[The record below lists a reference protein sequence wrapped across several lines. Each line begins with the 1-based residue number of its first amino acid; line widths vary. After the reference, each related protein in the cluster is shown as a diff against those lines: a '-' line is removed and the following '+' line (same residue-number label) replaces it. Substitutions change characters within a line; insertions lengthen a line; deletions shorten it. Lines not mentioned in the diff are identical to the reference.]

1 MFWVVKN
8 GGNFPNKKAPPVIQT
23 LFTLLSAL
31 INQTQRDKQYMPP
44 RAVQIFHANFRFSQT
59 NVKIW
64 AVSILTSNV
73 GGLFH
78 LRLADSGLARP
89 LPAHLLT
96 VSKLPLSFSNILSQ
110 KQHLPYAKRTVNT
123 RNIGAF
129 MTAACLVDWLGGREF
144 VQKYLF

>member
-1 MFWVVKN
+1 MVKN
-8 GGNFPNKKAPPVIQT
+8 CGNFPNKKAPPVIQT

-89 LPAHLLT
+89 LPVHLFT
-96 VSKLPLSFSNILSQ
+96 VSKLPLSF
-110 KQHLPYAKRTVNT
+110 
-123 RNIGAF
+123 
-129 MTAACLVDWLGGREF
+129 
-144 VQKYLF
+144 